1 MIRHTIVQDKLPEY
15 LTAPLGSVG
24 SETFRASAHEVVL
37 FGDPFEFESESMPV
51 ESTASLEESLR
62 FPVMT
67 SAIESSSSLAFFPF
81 DVDVDTS
88 SWGLRASGG
97 SRNCPI
103 NEIVDI
109 LYREVF
115 SRTGDAGPAANVAWI
130 DDFDELGGQAVK

>member
-1 MIRHTIVQDKLPEY
+1 MIRHTVVQDKLPEY

-24 SETFRASAHEVVL
+24 SETFRASVHEVVL
-37 FGDPFEFESESMPV
+37 SVDPFEFKSVSMPV
-51 ESTASLEESLR
+51 ESTASLEESSR
-62 FPVMT
+62 FPVMI
-67 SAIESSSSLAFFPF
+67 SEIESSSFAFFPF
-81 DVDVDTS
+81 DDDADTT

-115 SRTGDAGPAANVAWI
+115 SWTGDAGPAPNVAWI
-130 DDFDELGGQAVK
+130 DDFDELGGQALK

>member
-1 MIRHTIVQDKLPEY
+1 MIRHTVVQDKLPEY

-24 SETFRASAHEVVL
+24 SETFRASGNEVVL
-37 FGDPFEFESESMPV
+37 SVDPFEFKSVSMPV
-51 ESTASLEESLR
+51 ESTASLEESSR
-62 FPVMT
+62 FPAMT
-67 SAIESSSSLAFFPF
+67 SEIESSSFAFFPF
-81 DVDVDTS
+81 DDDADTT

-115 SRTGDAGPAANVAWI
+115 SWTRDAGPAPNVAWI
-130 DDFDELGGQAVK
+130 DDFDELGGQALK